1 LDAHE
6 LLYATISHY
15 YASLCQQ
22 QQKSEIALGNARDKN
37 VPRINGIASDA
48 AEQQSLEQLHRT
60 LCTPG
65 TRTMLLLADKSE
77 IVANLKRREISEV
90 KPERQSRANQREGE
104 VEEEKEEEEEEEEE
118 ETKNDQQLLMTSSQ
132 YEADV
137 EADENSDLESEH
149 SLRGHRL
156 HHHHHHHHKPSSRRS
171 LLAGA
176 SHRLTTTTAT
186 TNSSSASNQQDR
198 HQDFCCPSSGINSS
212 MSEDCLTASLRGDDL
227 QQQQQGPPPPPA
239 PSPAPMVGEHC
250 SRKLPASASSAAAD
264 NCYQQKSRGY
274 RICRLM
280 SCGGGGE
287 SSALATSTKTRST
300 LPLGGIKMGLRGHRS
315 AVMDNNKNRSSIPKE
330 EEEEEDEDESL
341 IAGRKAASSKSSKTV
356 RHFLNGFDH
365 YLEEALQRQQT
376 FWRRMRQQPQQQ
388 QNKITEGERKE
399 EKGGEER
406 LLSVLGIEQQIVGS
420 VTFYK
425 SYRLT
430 GIKVIELALI
440 SVRRQYQGAGIGSHL
455 LRAVKQSGQIGPYD
469 AIRVKVPSSN
479 SVLFDFFLANDFSD
493 DLILNASFDQL
504 DSVCSDEGDRDDV
517 GDGDDPR
524 ENPFALFSSEVLGR
538 RGGGGPG
545 TGSLARNGIDRRAS
559 PSPSPM
565 SHLGHSLSFD
575 GFGNG
580 SPMTTS
586 VDHHRFIF
594 EDLWSYQSGGTP
606 GTSSASASL
615 SSGKSCPSKQKKWWT
630 SLCYL
635 PPFSVATSLCSRD
648 YHHGTTS
655 LNSHHHH
662 QRPPSSSSLV
672 GQLDNRYV
680 DELIEEANGVWRRDL
695 LAAYRTQWSCVGRL
709 RAEIARLRTVIVDA
723 EQSIETL
730 QRENLQLRARLR
742 QCKSETTAQLNAQKH
757 LFLLKN
763 FNFDSLDF

>member
-1 LDAHE
+1 
-6 LLYATISHY
+6 
-15 YASLCQQ
+15 
-22 QQKSEIALGNARDKN
+22 
-37 VPRINGIASDA
+37 
-48 AEQQSLEQLHRT
+48 
-60 LCTPG
+60 
-65 TRTMLLLADKSE
+65 
-77 IVANLKRREISEV
+77 
-90 KPERQSRANQREGE
+90 
-104 VEEEKEEEEEEEEE
+104 
-118 ETKNDQQLLMTSSQ
+118 
-132 YEADV
+132 
-137 EADENSDLESEH
+137 
-149 SLRGHRL
+149 
-156 HHHHHHHHKPSSRRS
+156 
-171 LLAGA
+171 
-176 SHRLTTTTAT
+176 
-186 TNSSSASNQQDR
+186 
-198 HQDFCCPSSGINSS
+198 
-212 MSEDCLTASLRGDDL
+212 
-227 QQQQQGPPPPPA
+227 
-239 PSPAPMVGEHC
+239 
-250 SRKLPASASSAAAD
+250 
-264 NCYQQKSRGY
+264 
-274 RICRLM
+274 M

-287 SSALATSTKTRST
+287 SSALASSTKTRST

-330 EEEEEDEDESL
+330 EEEEDEDESL
-341 IAGRKAASSKSSKTV
+341 IASRKATKSSKSSKTV
-356 RHFLNGFDH
+356 RHFLSGFDH

-376 FWRRMRQQPQQQ
+376 FWRRMKQQQQ

-504 DSVCSDEGDRDDV
+504 DSVCSDEGDNDE
-517 GDGDDPR
+517 DGDDLR
-524 ENPFALFSSEVLGR
+524 ENPFSLFSSEVLGR
-538 RGGGGPG
+538 RGGGPG

-559 PSPSPM
+559 PSPSPI

-580 SPMTTS
+580 SPMTTTS
-586 VDHHRFIF
+586 ADHHRLSLRTFGVGGGGGGDSRISKSKSTILF
-594 EDLWSYQSGGTP
+594 SQSGGTP
-606 GTSSASASL
+606 GTSSTSTPLPS
-615 SSGKSCPSKQKKWWT
+615 KSYPNKQKKWWT

-648 YHHGTTS
+648 YHGTTS
-655 LNSHHHH
+655 LNSHHLHHH